1 MQPLADRRV
10 AVAAGLSYTEGHD
23 GDTDLPIAEHR
34 PAPSMSRSWAVT
46 TIPSVEEEVL
56 VPARMVNEW
65 LYCPRLAY
73 MEWIDGE
80 WAESAETVD
89 GRRIHRRVDQETGDL
104 VADDP
109 LPEEGEVV
117 ARSVLLASP
126 ADRLIARLDL
136 VESAGAGSVCPV
148 DYKRGR
154 PPEVP
159 DGAHLPER
167 AQIGAQVI
175 VLRANGHQADH
186 GFVYFAETKQRV
198 KVVVDDQLLD
208 AVRQAVDELRAAR
221 TAGRRPPPLVDSPK
235 CVGCSLAPLCLP
247 DEINLLTRAPDPDPA
262 PAQDGLRRLVP
273 ARDDAIPLH
282 VNRQGA
288 YVAKRGEELEIRA
301 DGVLLAKARL
311 PGTSHVALY
320 GNISISTPVVRE
332 LLSRDIPVAYHSMG
346 GWYFG
351 QTNGFSTHAL
361 EVRRAQ
367 YRTADDLDRKRK
379 LAERFVV
386 TKLENQ
392 RTLLRRNHDPAP
404 NEALAAISRAVS
416 HARSAA
422 TFDSLRGA
430 EGEGAAVYFSHFDGM
445 LRPAKPDAPGTGPAR
460 FQFERRSRRPPADP
474 VNAMLSFAYALLVR
488 ECTTALL
495 AVGLDPMLG
504 YLHEPRAGRPALA
517 LDFMEEFRPVLADS
531 VVLTLVNTGEI
542 ERHHFV
548 SHGPAWN
555 LTEVGRKLFLRAWE
569 RRMDVLVTH
578 PIFGYRISYRRTLE
592 VQARLLGRHLVGE
605 LDTFPP
611 FRVR

>member
-1 MQPLADRRV
+1 MTASPS
-10 AVAAGLSYTEGHD
+10 GE
-23 GDTDLPIAEHR
+23 TD
-34 PAPSMSRSWAVT
+34 
-46 TIPSVEEEVL
+46 VL

-80 WAESAETVD
+80 WADSAETVD
-89 GRRIHRRVDQETGDL
+89 GRRVHRRVDQETGDL
-104 VADDP
+104 VADEP

-117 ARSVLLASP
+117 ARSVLLSSP

-136 VESAGAGSVCPV
+136 VESAGGASVRPV

-154 PPEVP
+154 PPEIP

-167 AQIGAQVI
+167 AQIAAQVL
-175 VLRANGHQADH
+175 VLRANGHPSDH
-186 GFVYFAETKQRV
+186 GFVYFAESKQRV
-198 KVVVDDQLLD
+198 KVTVDDTLLD
-208 AVRQAVDELRAAR
+208 AVHSAVDELLAAR
-221 TAGRRPPPLVDSPK
+221 AAGRRPPPLVDSPK
-235 CVGCSLAPLCLP
+235 CIGCSLAPLCLP
-247 DEINLLTRAPDPDPA
+247 DEINLLTRPHDAGPPPA
-262 PAQDGLRRLVP
+262 PDGLRRLVP

-288 YVAKRGEELEIRA
+288 YIAKRGEELEIRA
-301 DGVLLAKARL
+301 EGGLLGKARL

-332 LLSRDIPVAYHSMG
+332 LLSREIPVAYHSMG

-367 YRTADDLDRKRK
+367 YRAADD
-379 LAERFVV
+379 AERKQRLAVRFVI

-404 NEALAAISRAVS
+404 EAALSAISRAVS
-416 HARSAA
+416 HARAA
-422 TFDSLRGA
+422 TTLDTLRGA

-445 LRPAKPDAPGTGPAR
+445 LRPPKPDAPGAGAAR

-488 ECTTALL
+488 ECTAALL

-517 LDFMEEFRPVLADS
+517 LDLMEEFRPVLADS

-555 LTEVGRKLFLRAWE
+555 LTEIGRKLFLRAWE

-578 PIFGYRISYRRTLE
+578 PVFGYRISYRRTLE
-592 VQARLLGRHLVGE
+592 VQARLLGRHLAGE
-605 LDTFPP
+605 IESFPP